1 MCGGVVGKLVSS
13 VTDAVGLTDTKA
25 AAKGYDAQ
33 AAEEQAK
40 REAQT
45 AENTAKAQRKKRKAS
60 EFLSSVTEDET
71 KKSTLGG

>member
-1 MCGGVVGKLVSS
+1 MCGGTIGGVLSK

-25 AAKGYDAQ
+25 AKQGYDAQ

-45 AENTAKAQRKKRKAS
+45 AANAETQARKKRKAS
-60 EFLSSVTEDET
+60 TVLSSVDDE
-71 KKSTLGG
+71 KKQTLGG